1 MMDARRLAYLDAMD
15 IDVWVPRGETSPDA
29 GQDESGPRLVL
40 GEGEG
45 DILCLVGT
53 GEEAALQLAADIGR
67 AMRRAPTWGWP
78 AGNPGYGAEV
88 VNLENAVSDRQIT
101 CILVFGEGVA
111 SAVFGASRPDT
122 VGTARIYLVPAI
134 ERLGSD
140 RAAKRE
146 LWELMLEQGIAAGR
160 AGGKASR

>member
-1 MMDARRLAYLDAMD
+1 MIDARRLAYLDAMD
-15 IDVWVPRGETSPDA
+15 IDVWVPRSEKSPDA
-29 GQDESGPRLVL
+29 GQDDSGRLVL
-40 GEGEG
+40 GQGEG

-53 GEEAALQLAADIGR
+53 GEEAALKLAADIGG
-67 AMRRAPTWGWP
+67 AMRCAPTWGWP
-78 AGNPGYGAEV
+78 VGSPGYGAEV
-88 VNLENAVSDRQIT
+88 VSLENAVSDRQIT
-101 CILVFGEGVA
+101 RVLVFGEGVA

-122 VGTARIYLVPAI
+122 VGTARIHLVPGI
-134 ERLGSD
+134 ESLGSD